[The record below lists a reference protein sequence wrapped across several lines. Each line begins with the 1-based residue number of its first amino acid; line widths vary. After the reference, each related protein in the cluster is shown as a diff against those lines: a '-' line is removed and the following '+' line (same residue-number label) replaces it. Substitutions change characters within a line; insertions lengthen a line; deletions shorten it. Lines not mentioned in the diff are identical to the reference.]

1 MSLIEFNEAE
11 LSDMKRFY
19 LAQLAEAEGKVAH
32 LKSILAKL
40 GAPVT
45 VHVEVAAAVAPTVT
59 EEVAETVVTPAAVI
73 EQELRRA
80 FVSHVPEGFLKRGR
94 GAVRRKERKSK
105 WATYITNVLRANGDL
120 MTAGE
125 IVGHALRRS
134 TYQDMGEGTVRGG
147 IAASLNRMANEHY
160 RLRTLRVEG
169 HRGRYY
175 GLTGWFEKS
184 GSLKED
190 FGKRFGN
197 LDITIVDSN
206 ADDGED

>member
-11 LSDMKRFY
+11 LSEMKRFY

-32 LKSILAKL
+32 LKSVLAKL
-40 GAPVT
+40 GAPVAVQT
-45 VHVEVAAAVAPTVT
+45 EVAATEPAVSVETVEAVAEPAI
-59 EEVAETVVTPAAVI
+59 EEES
-73 EQELRRA
+73 RKA
-80 FVSHVPEGFLKRGR
+80 FVSHVPEGYLKRGR

-105 WATYITNVLRANGDL
+105 WATYITNVLRSNNDL

-134 TYQDMGEGTVRGG
+134 TYQEMGEGTVRGG

-175 GLTGWFEKS
+175 GLTGWFEKD

-190 FGKRFGN
+190 FGKRFGK
-197 LDITIVDSN
+197 LDITIVETN
-206 ADDGED
+206 ADDSED